1 MGRSRGL
8 WSTLAA
14 IASSVAAMEVGSR
27 VGLPGVNSERLQQ
40 FFESTN
46 TTLLTLYNALAGG
59 GTSRGALLALGALPY
74 VQARLYLWLAQ
85 AASPRIRGA
94 MLSNRRRRWTTRL
107 LTVGVGA
114 VQSFGFAQF
123 LNGLPGAVAEPGFA
137 FVARTVLLCTAGA
150 AAVGWM
156 ADTLLDATS
165 RGDAEE
171 SDMTMPSE
179 LPASDGH
186 PIDQPHAPR
195 ELPAPSPVFTTPAT
209 EAVRVEKR

>member
-14 IASSVAAMEVGSR
+14 IASSVAAMEIGSR

-85 AASPRIRGA
+85 AASPRIRDA
-94 MLSNRRRRWTTRL
+94 MMSDRRRRWTTRL
-107 LTVGVGA
+107 LTIGVGA

-123 LNGLPGAVAEPGFA
+123 LNGLSGAVTEPGVA
-137 FVARTVLLCTAGA
+137 FVARTVLLCTGGA
-150 AAVGWM
+150 AAVGWLAERLFDSTPQ
-156 ADTLLDATS
+156 ADAVETDIARTS
-165 RGDAEE
+165 D
-171 SDMTMPSE
+171 
-179 LPASDGH
+179 LPASDDPQG
-186 PIDQPHAPR
+186 APR
-195 ELPAPSPVFTTPAT
+195 ELPAPSPVFTAPAT
-209 EAVRVEKR
+209 EAVRVDKR